1 MLLYNHKQEFMGID
15 EEGLQL
21 LNYSSFEELLKVCTD
36 VADLFANE
44 PGYIHNFK
52 NFGWIDFI
60 LHADSDASNALVHAN
75 GRVFS
80 CQLAVTSF
88 YLRENPSQNG
98 YRVEMSHIKTMSGEE
113 IKPHIITP
121 KEPSKEPLKE
131 FVPPRINVS
140 DHLPSSLIDHT
151 HIPPV
156 PLSEPSVLDIPTS
169 EFSEHNEEIYADFTL
184 SPKHIEVG
192 EPLDFPFVEEIEEEL
207 QPLTPAKPLA
217 PPTLREEQYTNS
229 EKEYLS
235 HHKVKKEYLYDPNIA
250 ANELGLPVDLIEEFI
265 GDFIQQSYEFKKDLF
280 EACAKN
286 DFNNLHILSHKLKGV
301 AANLRIEDALETL
314 SVINMSKEL
323 GEVEANLKY
332 YYSIVEKLEGKES
345 DDSYTQPSSKAIIP
359 ETVDESIYAF
369 TLKQHDDEPLIVH
382 AQEAGISDAN
392 EDQNTPE
399 EVPFKKEFLDLSAIV
414 KESEIIKEAE
424 KVVPNVEDSSEIPQ
438 AVLHYDAHSTAGALG
453 IESAFM
459 NELLTDYR
467 HDAQIISEQIVS
479 AISAFDTAAWNE
491 SASNLKGISDNL
503 RLNEISDELAVLI
516 KTHDAQ
522 EAKKASI
529 RLMGYLDQL

>member
-15 EEGLQL
+15 EEGLKL

-44 PGYIHNFK
+44 PGYIYNFK

-60 LHADSDASNALVHAN
+60 LHSDSDVSNALVHAN

-80 CQLAVTSF
+80 CRLAVTSF
-88 YLRENPSQNG
+88 YLRDDPSQNM
-98 YRVEMSHIKTMSGEE
+98 YRIEMSHIKSVSGEE
-113 IKPHIITP
+113 VRPHIITP
-121 KEPSKEPLKE
+121 REAPRE

-140 DHLPSSLIDHT
+140 NSAPSSLPDHS
-151 HIPPV
+151 HIAPTR
-156 PLSEPSVLDIPTS
+156 LSEPSVLDIPTS
-169 EFSEHNEEIYADFTL
+169 EFSEYAEEVYTDFAP
-184 SPKHIEVG
+184 SPKHIEAS
-192 EPLDFPFVEEIEEEL
+192 EPLDFSFVEENIQEL
-207 QPLTPAKPLA
+207 QPITPTKPFVS
-217 PPTLREEQYTNS
+217 PPLEKEQYTNG

-235 HHKVKKEYLYDPNIA
+235 HHKVRKDYLFDPNIA

-286 DFNNLHILSHKLKGV
+286 DFNSLHILSHKLKGV

-314 SVINMSKEL
+314 SIINISTEL

-332 YYSIVEKLEGKES
+332 YYNIVAKLEGKES
-345 DDSYTQPSSKAIIP
+345 DDSYTQSSLKAIIP
-359 ETVDESIYAF
+359 ETIDESIYAF
-369 TLKQHDDEPLIVH
+369 TLKQHDNEPLIAH
-382 AQEAGISDAN
+382 TKEAEILDVN
-392 EDQNTPE
+392 EDQSTPK
-399 EVPFKKEFLDLSAIV
+399 EVPFKIEEPEKAVTLIIE
-414 KESEIIKEAE
+414 ESVEVLPEA
-424 KVVPNVEDSSEIPQ
+424 
-438 AVLHYDAHSTAGALG
+438 LHHDAYSTARILG
-453 IESAFM
+453 IDSAFM
-459 NELLTDYR
+459 SELLSDFKQ
-467 HDAQIISEQIVS
+467 DANNISEQITN

-516 KTHDAQ
+516 KT
-522 EAKKASI
+522 
-529 RLMGYLDQL
+529 

>member
-80 CQLAVTSF
+80 CQLAVSSF
-88 YLRENPSQNG
+88 YLREDPSQNG

-113 IKPHIITP
+113 IRPHIITP
-121 KEPSKEPLKE
+121 KEPLKE

-140 DHLPSSLIDHT
+140 DHLPSSLAEHT
-151 HIPPV
+151 PIPPV
-156 PLSEPSVLDIPTS
+156 RLSEPSVLDIPTS
-169 EFSEHNEEIYADFTL
+169 EFSMHNEEVYADFTP
-184 SPKHIEVG
+184 SPKYIEVG
-192 EPLDFPFVEEIEEEL
+192 EPLDFPFVEEITQEL
-207 QPLTPAKPLA
+207 QPPTPTRPLA
-217 PPTLREEQYTNS
+217 HPTFGKEQYTNS

-235 HHKVKKEYLYDPNIA
+235 HHKVGKEYLYDPNIA

-280 EACAKN
+280 EACARN

-314 SVINMSKEL
+314 SVINMSTEL

-332 YYSIVEKLEGKES
+332 YYNIVAKLEGKES

-359 ETVDESIYAF
+359 ETIDESIYAF

-382 AQEAGISDAN
+382 AQEAGISDK
-392 EDQNTPE
+392 DQNTPE
-399 EVPFKKEFLDLSAIV
+399 EVPFKKEFLNLNTMVTEPDT
-414 KESEIIKEAE
+414 IKEAE
-424 KVVPNVEDSSEIPQ
+424 KVAYNVEDSPEIPQ

-467 HDAQIISEQIVS
+467 HDAEIISEQIVN

>member
-15 EEGLQL
+15 EEGLKL
-21 LNYSSFEELLKVCTD
+21 LNYSSFEELLKVCAD

-80 CQLAVTSF
+80 CRLVVSSF
-88 YLRENPSQNG
+88 YLRENPLQNG
-98 YRVEMSHIKTMSGEE
+98 YRVEMSHIKTMGGEE

-131 FVPPRINVS
+131 LVPPRINVS
-140 DHLPSSLIDHT
+140 DHLPSSLMDHT
-151 HIPPV
+151 YIAPV
-156 PLSEPSVLDIPTS
+156 RLSEPSILDIPPA
-169 EFSEHNEEIYADFTL
+169 EFSEHKEELSADFTPP
-184 SPKHIEVG
+184 PKHIEAS
-192 EPLDFPFVEEIEEEL
+192 EPLDLPFVEEITQEL
-207 QPLTPAKPLA
+207 QPLIPAKPLV
-217 PPTLREEQYTNS
+217 PPTLEKERYTSS

-235 HHKVKKEYLYDPNIA
+235 RHKVGKDYLYDPNIA

-301 AANLRIEDALETL
+301 AANLRIEDAFETL
-314 SVINMSKEL
+314 RVINMSTEP

-332 YYSIVEKLEGKES
+332 YYNIVAKLEGKES

-359 ETVDESIYAF
+359 ETIDESIYAF
-369 TLKQHDDEPLIVH
+369 ALKQHDDEPLIVH
-382 AQEAGISDAN
+382 AQEAGISDSNA
-392 EDQNTPE
+392 DQNIPE
-399 EVPFKKEFLDLSAIV
+399 EVPFKKKFLNLNAMVTEPDT
-414 KESEIIKEAE
+414 IKEPE
-424 KVVPNVEDSSEIPQ
+424 KVVHNVEDSSG
-438 AVLHYDAHSTAGALG
+438 STAL
-453 IESAFM
+453 
-459 NELLTDYR
+459 
-467 HDAQIISEQIVS
+467 
-479 AISAFDTAAWNE
+479 
-491 SASNLKGISDNL
+491 
-503 RLNEISDELAVLI
+503 
-516 KTHDAQ
+516 
-522 EAKKASI
+522 
-529 RLMGYLDQL
+529 